1 MPAVHREYSAVAG
14 TPAPLVR
21 YRSDDEL
28 LHWDGCL
35 FAFLCL
41 GSWILFAYLWVR
53 LHWMNYLERQKPPP
67 LLPRQKVDDWIS
79 SKHWR
84 N

>member
-1 MPAVHREYSAVAG
+1 MAANQEHHAVIEQPRPIV
-14 TPAPLVR
+14 T

-41 GSWILFAYLWVR
+41 ASWILFAYLWAR
-53 LHWMNYLERQKPPP
+53 LHWMNHLERQKPPP
-67 LLPRQKVDDWIS
+67 LPRQNVKEWIS